1 MRNVLTS
8 SFFVAVVAL
17 LPGAW
22 AAEALT
28 IGPLDAAFA
37 GYTNP
42 PSNDGMLA
50 DANVDCGGCLVN
62 EVYESDSDSGIL
74 GGSYTWSPDGDHSGT
89 LSYDGGSI
97 FTGGNVFVKDGQAN
111 PNWYVFDVTALG
123 WNGIDDLVLEGLF
136 VADGVPE
143 GDMNGG
149 ISHVSLFGGSTPPPS
164 SVPEPATLSMLSAA
178 LVGLGVARRTKGMI
192 A

>member
-1 MRNVLTS
+1 M
-8 SFFVAVVAL
+8 
-17 LPGAW
+17 
-22 AAEALT
+22 
-28 IGPLDAAFA
+28 
-37 GYTNP
+37 
-42 PSNDGMLA
+42 
-50 DANVDCGGCLVN
+50 
-62 EVYESDSDSGIL
+62 
-74 GGSYTWSPDGDHSGT
+74 
-89 LSYDGGSI
+89 
-97 FTGGNVFVKDGQAN
+97 
-111 PNWYVFDVTALG
+111 TALG

-164 SVPEPATLSMLSAA
+164 SVPEPATLSMLGAA